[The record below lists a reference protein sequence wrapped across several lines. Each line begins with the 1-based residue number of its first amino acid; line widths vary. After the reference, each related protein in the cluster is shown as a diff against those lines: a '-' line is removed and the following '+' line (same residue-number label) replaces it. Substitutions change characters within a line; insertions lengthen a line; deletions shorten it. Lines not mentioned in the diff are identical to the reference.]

1 MFCNKKILFG
11 IYLESINKDICIMFR
26 ILACFYFVGT
36 CQILFIQ
43 CNIPH
48 TFFQAKIKIIS
59 YREGICFDKKIN
71 SN

>member
-1 MFCNKKILFG
+1 LLG

-26 ILACFYFVGT
+26 IFACFYFVGT

-48 TFFQAKIKIIS
+48 TFFQAKEEKFVIGKEFGLIK
-59 YREGICFDKKIN
+59 N
-71 SN
+71 

>member
-48 TFFQAKIKIIS
+48 TFFQAK
-59 YREGICFDKKIN
+59 RKKI
-71 SN
+71 SFGKEFGLIKK